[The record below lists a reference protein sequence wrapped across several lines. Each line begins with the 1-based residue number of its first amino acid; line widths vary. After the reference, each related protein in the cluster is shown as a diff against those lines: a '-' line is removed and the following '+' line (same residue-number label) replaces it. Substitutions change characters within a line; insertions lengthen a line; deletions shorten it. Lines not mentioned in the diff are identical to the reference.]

1 MKILILIFF
10 FEIKESKITRGH
22 NYTLVKKQSRL
33 DVRKYSF
40 SQRTINVWNN
50 LSTDCVHA
58 LPCYLVPSSRGRLL
72 VIPMTVSLQASRS
85 LVSAHSSVSVQFV
98 MALMSSSHRARGLPL
113 FLAPPPIPNIIDFS
127 KLCSLRMMCPKYD
140 SCCFFICASSGLVGL
155 ISSITDLLV
164 ILAVHDILSSL
175 LQHHNSKLSILLI
188 SAFLIVQDSQPYS
201 TTGKTNA
208 FTILHFVVIVISL
221 SFHIL
226 FILALSLPLFLM
238 PIVSKFLL
246 YMNPSLQFW
255 LRGRQNPVQFL
266 CSPHLIQILQ
276 SLQ

>member
-1 MKILILIFF
+1 MLYYVMFRISLHISSPTA
-10 FEIKESKITRGH
+10 ES
-22 NYTLVKKQSRL
+22 VM
-33 DVRKYSF
+33 
-40 SQRTINVWNN
+40 
-50 LSTDCVHA
+50 

-127 KLCSLRMMCPKYD
+127 KLFSLRMMCPKYD

-164 ILAVHDILSSL
+164 LLAVHGILSSL
-175 LQHHNSKLSILLI
+175 LQHHNSKLSILLL

-208 FTILHFVVIVISL
+208 FTKYSAFCCNCYLCLSISC
-221 SFHIL
+221 
-226 FILALSLPLFLM
+226 LALSLPLFLM

-246 YMNPSLQFW
+246 KAGLT
-255 LRGRQNPVQFL
+255 L
-266 CSPHLIQILQ
+266 
-276 SLQ
+276 